1 MNSMGFD
8 KPLKLFLSYSH
19 RDDLDRSLFQEF
31 RNHLV
36 GLEDDGLIDVWWD
49 REITAGTRWDNE
61 IQSHLSR
68 SRVFLPLTSA
78 SFNASSYVR
87 DHELPLAWERYDAG
101 ECLMMPV
108 MWRKWDP
115 PETSRWKE
123 IQFLNAPDKSVR
135 SAPENERD
143 DILCAIVERLRHAIK
158 KGSLPGSKPVGTA
171 PPAPLPIELPYLCD
185 WVEPISKL
193 AALKGGAQR
202 RPAVLVLNGTLED
215 CAEEFLRRTHPGEFR
230 RKLGLTDRAPA
241 PDIDILDWPS
251 SAELLLDHL
260 RPSVSAGQSGLLVWK
275 LTTTGWNIEKEE
287 MLRGVLEGFRAPEW
301 ILAPDRAFVTV
312 VSVITRDRDSSVRDA
327 IQRVLDE
334 TPDVPAVAIRMPEV
348 KLDDALNWASHAEVR
363 RRCRAGSHL
372 GLTQKI
378 TALYEK
384 QGVTEMQIGQLAP
397 QLIDILEQYRERGAA

>member
-31 RNHLV
+31 RNHLM
-36 GLEDDGLIDVWWD
+36 GLEDDGLIEVWWD
-49 REITAGTRWDNE
+49 REITAGTRWDDE
-61 IQSHLSR
+61 IKSHLNE
-68 SRVFLPLTSA
+68 SRVFLALTSA
-78 SFNASSYVR
+78 SFNASRYVR
-87 DHELPLAWERYDAG
+87 DHELPLAWERYDA
-101 ECLMMPV
+101 EQCLIMPV

-115 PETSRWKE
+115 PETSRWRDF
-123 IQFLNAPDKSVR
+123 QFLNAPDKAVH

-158 KGSLPGSKPVGTA
+158 KGQMPGPKPGSAART
-171 PPAPLPIELPYLCD
+171 PLPVELPYLCD

-202 RPAVLVLNGTLED
+202 RPAVLVLIGTLED
-215 CAEEFLRRTHPGEFR
+215 CAEEFLRRAHPQEFR
-230 RKLGLTDRAPA
+230 QKLGLTDGAPA
-241 PDIDILDWPS
+241 PDIEILDWPS
-251 SAELLLDHL
+251 SAEPLFDHL
-260 RPSVSAGQSGLLVWK
+260 RPSVQAARNGLLVWK
-275 LTTTGWNIEKEE
+275 LTTSGWNSEKEA
-287 MLRGVLEGFRAPEW
+287 MLRSVLEGLRAPEW
-301 ILAPDRAFVTV
+301 DLPPDQALVTV
-312 VSVITRDRDSSVRDA
+312 VSVITRDRDPGLPDA
-327 IQRVLDE
+327 IQRVLDS
-334 TPDVPAVAIRMPEV
+334 TPDVPAVAIQMPEV

-372 GLTQKI
+372 GLTQNI

-384 QGVTEMQIGQLAP
+384 QGVTEMQIGRLAP